1 MLKIDNVLNYIPK
14 TIVEDL
20 GDNDQLLSWA
30 AQGYKN
36 LKIPGTQNVK
46 DSDIFEV
53 VNHKVQLPIEAITLT
68 SAKYYKEPF
77 TDWTYYLTRADY
89 YSGDNLLQRET
100 TVTYQEYFNQTG
112 DTLEWTN
119 TGILQDVI
127 LFRNGNYDA
136 DFTVFGNFLTVT
148 NHVDG
153 NNYVIVNTQNVYI
166 APNEEGARLYDDALV
181 PTQAFVKPSY
191 DNIQI
196 IRGRTSRNALCNTC
210 PPAVVEHGKTLE
222 FSFDSGTVELEYTIP
237 FTDLDNNI
245 IIPEEPHVLWLY
257 LAKYAEVEY
266 LRNKMLRTPE
276 VGNEGYY
283 KQRMWMNLT
292 QSAEA
297 QKFALYDA
305 TRTQVVLRNFN
316 FELHYQLQFGNM
328 RLAKLPTYLNRK
340 FAQRYS
346 DSSYYTDKF
355 SNMNYEL
362 R

>member
-1 MLKIDNVLNYIPK
+1 MIKIDNVLNYIPK

-20 GDNDQLLSWA
+20 GDNDQLLAWA
-30 AQGYKN
+30 AQGYKL

-53 VNHKVQLPIEAITLT
+53 VNHKVQLPMEAIKLT
-68 SAKYYKEPF
+68 SAKYYREPF

-89 YSGDNLLQRET
+89 YSGDNLLQKDT
-100 TVTYQEYFNQTG
+100 TVTYQEYFNQQG
-112 DTLEWTN
+112 DSLEWTN
-119 TGILQDVI
+119 TGILQEVL
-127 LFRNGNYDA
+127 LFTNGNYDTE
-136 DFTVFGNFLTVT
+136 FTITGNFLVVT

-166 APNEEGARLYDDALV
+166 APHEDTRIYDNALV
-181 PTQAFVKPSY
+181 GTQSFSQPQY
-191 DNIQI
+191 DI
-196 IRGRTSRNALCNTC
+196 IRIVRGRTSRNALCRTC
-210 PPAVVEHGKTLE
+210 PPVVVEHGRTLE
-222 FSFDSGTVELEYTIP
+222 FSFESGTVELEYTIP

-257 LAKYAEVEY
+257 MAKYAEVEY

-283 KQRMWMNLT
+283 KQRMWMNLA

-297 QKFALYDA
+297 QKYAFYDA
-305 TRTQVVLRNFN
+305 TRTQVALRNMD
-316 FELHYQLQFGNM
+316 FELHYQIQFGKM
-328 RLAKLPTYLNRK
+328 RLAKLPSYLHRK
-340 FAQRYS
+340 WAQRYA
-346 DSSYYTDKF
+346 DSSYYTEKF
-355 SNMNYEL
+355 SNMNYEM

>member
-14 TIVEDL
+14 SIIDDI
-20 GDNDQLLSWA
+20 GDNDQLLAWA
-30 AQGYKN
+30 AQGYKL

-53 VNHKVQLPIEAITLT
+53 VNHKVQLPMEAITLT

-89 YSGDNLLQRET
+89 YSGDNLLQKET

-119 TGILQDVI
+119 TGVLQDVI
-127 LFRNGNYDA
+127 LFRNNNYDA

-166 APNEEGARLYDDALV
+166 APNEEGARLYDNALV
-181 PTQAFVKPSY
+181 PTQAFVRPNY

-196 IRGRTSRNALCNTC
+196 IKGRTSRNALCNTC
-210 PPAVVEHGKTLE
+210 LPAVVEHGKTLE

-237 FTDLDNNI
+237 LTDLDNNI

-266 LRNKMLRTPE
+266 LRNRMLMPQSKDDK
-276 VGNEGYY
+276 GYY
-283 KQRMWMNLT
+283 KQRMDMNLT
-292 QSAEA
+292 QMAES
-297 QKFALYDA
+297 QKAALYDA
-305 TRTQVVLRNFN
+305 ARTQVTLRNYN
-316 FELHYQLQFGNM
+316 FELHYQIQFGNM
-328 RLAKLPTYLNRK
+328 RLAKLPTYLHRK
-340 FAQRYS
+340 WSQRYS
-346 DSSYYTDKF
+346 DSSYYTEKF